1 MQASPVIL
9 AGLLALAPLA
19 APAEAQPVRATY
31 DVYAAG
37 MTILQFEAIFDI
49 SPQGYRV
56 ETRLRTRG
64 IAATFVPGEQTS
76 RAIGTWRGDAA
87 RPSSFR
93 AEGVGRGRPRLIDLG
108 WEGGN
113 PVVQA
118 LVPPNDEER
127 EPVPEA
133 QRLGTIDSLS
143 AMALLSRA
151 VATTGSCEGQ
161 APVFDGR
168 RRSEFISRNG
178 GQEVIRPWRTAWH
191 GQALRCGFEG
201 RLVSGFMRD
210 QRRDQAAAPQRGT
223 AWIAS
228 PYAGA
233 PPIPVRI
240 EMESRWFGS
249 ATAVLLTAESST
261 VAQRG
266 Q

>member
-1 MQASPVIL
+1 MRIIPAVLSGFLV
-9 AGLLALAPLA
+9 LLPLA
-19 APAEAQPVRATY
+19 ATAQPVRATY

-37 MTILQFEAIFDI
+37 MTILQLEAVFDI
-49 SPQGYRV
+49 TPRGYEV
-56 ETRLRTRG
+56 ETRMRTRG
-64 IAATFVPGEQTS
+64 VASAFVPGEQMA
-76 RAIGTWRGDAA
+76 RAVGAWRGDRATPASFRSEGTWRG
-87 RPSSFR
+87 RQR
-93 AEGVGRGRPRLIDLG
+93 VIVLG
-108 WEGGN
+108 WEAGN

-133 QRLGTIDSLS
+133 DRLGTIDSLS

-151 VATTGSCEGQ
+151 VAMTGSCEGQ

-168 RRSEFISRNG
+168 RRSDFISRNV
-178 GQEVIRPWRTAWH
+178 GQEVIRPWGAAWH

-201 RLVSGFMRD
+201 RMVSGFMRD

-223 AWIAS
+223 AWIAA
-228 PYAGA
+228 PYPGA

-249 ATAVLLTAESST
+249 ATAVLLTAQAST